1 MLKLNKDKIKLRP
14 YQEKTLGKIIEKNS
28 FIVLPTGAGKTI
40 IAIALSGIKLNSGKI
55 LLMAPTKPLVQQHKK
70 SYDVFF
76 NDPELIN
83 IVDGTINPEMRK
95 NIWFESNIIIGTPQT
110 IISDYERGFF
120 SFDDFSLV
128 IFDEAHRTS
137 GEYAYT
143 KIANK
148 INNSQILAMSASPAT
163 EKDRL
168 DELKDLL
175 KLDIFH
181 IVNKEEMLEYLPKRD
196 IEVISLNLS
205 KIHLEIKK
213 MIVDMLRESY
223 NILHKNRLVYR
234 KFEYLSKGELIKLNK
249 ILFGKVKEDSS
260 YYRFIMIN
268 TKVIKLL
275 HLLEMLETQTNS
287 SFIKALDK
295 LEKESA
301 KSSKSILEDF
311 RMIRIKKL
319 ITNLSDNFKINKVF
333 DLIEKN
339 KKIIIFCQYVQSV
352 DELVTRIN
360 QSGDYSASKFTGQR
374 KGFTQKNQKKI
385 LEEFKE
391 GKFDILVATSVS
403 EEGIHVDDAD
413 IGIFFE
419 CVPSALRSIQRRGRI
434 GRVNVG
440 KVYMLMTK
448 DSIDEKYYWVSKKKE
463 ENMYNLL
470 KK

>member
-1 MLKLNKDKIKLRP
+1 
-14 YQEKTLGKIIEKNS
+14 
-28 FIVLPTGAGKTI
+28 
-40 IAIALSGIKLNSGKI
+40 
-55 LLMAPTKPLVQQHKK
+55 
-70 SYDVFF
+70 
-76 NDPELIN
+76 
-83 IVDGTINPEMRK
+83 
-95 NIWFESNIIIGTPQT
+95 
-110 IISDYERGFF
+110 
-120 SFDDFSLV
+120 
-128 IFDEAHRTS
+128 
-137 GEYAYT
+137 
-143 KIANK
+143 
-148 INNSQILAMSASPAT
+148 
-163 EKDRL
+163 
-168 DELKDLL
+168 
-175 KLDIFH
+175 
-181 IVNKEEMLEYLPKRD
+181 
-196 IEVISLNLS
+196 
-205 KIHLEIKK
+205 
-213 MIVDMLRESY
+213 
-223 NILHKNRLVYR
+223 
-234 KFEYLSKGELIKLNK
+234 
-249 ILFGKVKEDSS
+249 
-260 YYRFIMIN
+260 
-268 TKVIKLL
+268 
-275 HLLEMLETQTNS
+275 
-287 SFIKALDK
+287 
-295 LEKESA
+295 
-301 KSSKSILEDF
+301 
-311 RMIRIKKL
+311 MIRIKKL